1 MRHCSYALCA
11 SFVFFWNIALD
22 IFLKILKDK
31 VMHQSDLFSLEE
43 LNINHYLRGYSYF
56 AIMTASIG
64 VIPGQEM
71 QAWT

>member
-1 MRHCSYALCA
+1 
-11 SFVFFWNIALD
+11 
-22 IFLKILKDK
+22 
-31 VMHQSDLFSLEE
+31 MHQSDLFSLEE

-56 AIMTASIG
+56 AIMTASTG

>member
-31 VMHQSDLFSLEE
+31 VMHQSDLFSVEE

-56 AIMTASIG
+56 AIMTASTG